1 MIGTTFGVQG
11 KTTEMAEGKF
21 QMANLKFE
29 IGEIGDWGDR
39 DVALLQSLRR
49 CREPPFLGPNVGA
62 ASALAITLRAFS
74 PLIQ

>member
-1 MIGTTFGVQG
+1 
-11 KTTEMAEGKF
+11 MAHGKF

-49 CREPPFLGPNVGA
+49 CREPPFLVY
-62 ASALAITLRAFS
+62 
-74 PLIQ
+74 